1 MTTKT
6 ILMAMITSTLLSA
19 MDYGA
24 MAGAIKTPEAI
35 QAASKGTDV
44 TMDDVTKSVDTAKMT
59 QAVMGSSAT
68 TSAASTATTASN
80 AIENVQKAQK
90 AKETVDKVQTGMAA
104 GKALKLF

>member
-1 MTTKT
+1 MITKT

-44 TMDDVTKSVDTAKMT
+44 TVEDVTKSVDTAKMT
-59 QAVMGSSAT
+59 QAVMGNSS
-68 TSAASTATTASN
+68 TSKADAVKNVKTAS
-80 AIENVQKAQK
+80 KTSD
-90 AKETVDKVQTGMAA
+90 TVDKVQTGLAA
-104 GKALKLF
+104 GKALNLF